1 MSCSVFTFA
10 RRGFAAAVVTGI
22 AIFSMDTAR
31 ADEALV
37 AVAANFAGTVEAI
50 AAEFTKDTGHT
61 VQVTTGATGKLYAQ
75 IGEGAP
81 FAILLSAD
89 AKTPA
94 RLEEEGKAVAGSR
107 FTYAVGKL
115 SLWSS
120 DADRIGGDPRAALTS
135 ADTLYV
141 AIANPDLAPY
151 GVAAREALT
160 AMGLWETIQPKIVMG
175 QNIGQTFSLVDT
187 GAAQMGF
194 VATSAIEVPGSEPR
208 GSRYDVP
215 RQMFTPIRQDAVLLK
230 AGESNEAAIVF
241 MHYLKSDKARAI
253 VASFGYDTE

>member
-1 MSCSVFTFA
+1 MMLLKSKLV
-10 RRGFAAAVVTGI
+10 RRAVTIIATGLALLAAGPV
-22 AIFSMDTAR
+22 R
-31 ADEALV
+31 ADDTLV
-37 AVAANFAGTVEAI
+37 AVAANFAGAVEAI
-50 AAEFTKDTGHT
+50 ASEFTKDTGHT

-89 AKTPA
+89 AKTA
-94 RLEEEGKAVAGSR
+94 EKLIAEGKAVSGSR

-115 SLWSS
+115 SLWSP
-120 DADRIGGDPRAALTS
+120 DPARIGEDPRAALTA

-141 AIANPDLAPY
+141 AIANPELAPY

-160 AMGLWETIQPKIVMG
+160 TMGLWDTIQPKIVMG

-194 VATSAIEVPGSEPR
+194 VATSAVQVPGASPR

-215 RQMFTPIRQDAVLLK
+215 QDMFLPIRQDAVLLR
-230 AGESNEAAIVF
+230 AGEANRAAIAF
-241 MHYLKSDKARAI
+241 MEYLRSERAKAI
-253 VASFGYDTE
+253 INSFGYDTE